1 MILLDADTIRTQPR
15 GVTTISVPTVRHG
28 LRHRFLEIILDLT
41 GLAVSWH
48 LTLRLATVLQVTDF
62 AQLAQPGVSRL
73 MPSLSAVLALWGLAA
88 LWLESF
94 RRSTR
99 TPLHGTTLRVVE
111 SSVSAAASVIILS
124 FFTRDFGV
132 ETSRAFV
139 LLFTPVAFAV
149 LLLGSVAE
157 PLVHRRVEAV
167 WPSRERIAMLGF
179 GAPVR
184 EVVDHV
190 RRSARDSFTVTGVI
204 LPDGAS
210 AEGLGN
216 PVPVLGTASQLGAIV
231 NREKLDRILV
241 LDHQLD
247 PASAERCYRVARRMD
262 VTINKMLGSPDAD
275 VQVGVTLI
283 SGLPLVEVTP
293 VYFTKK
299 QEMIKRGFDILV
311 ASINLLL
318 FVPVLALFAVLT
330 KLTSHG
336 PVFYN
341 SPRVGRGGRHFNFV
355 KFRSMYT
362 GLEHRGHLAAQNEQG
377 GHLFKMKR
385 DPRVTPLG
393 RIMRRFSIDEFP
405 QLINVIRGDMSLI
418 GPRPLPAADLD
429 PDGQS
434 SKFAVWAEQ
443 RSRVLPGITGLWQV
457 AGRSDLPFEKMME
470 LDIYY
475 IQHWS
480 LLVDL
485 KILLKT
491 PWAVL
496 TGHGAY

>member
-1 MILLDADTIRTQPR
+1 
-15 GVTTISVPTVRHG
+15 
-28 LRHRFLEIILDLT
+28 
-41 GLAVSWH
+41 
-48 LTLRLATVLQVTDF
+48 
-62 AQLAQPGVSRL
+62 
-73 MPSLSAVLALWGLAA
+73 
-88 LWLESF
+88 
-94 RRSTR
+94 
-99 TPLHGTTLRVVE
+99 
-111 SSVSAAASVIILS
+111 
-124 FFTRDFGV
+124 
-132 ETSRAFV
+132 V
-139 LLFTPVAFAV
+139 LLVGRMTEPVI
-149 LLLGSVAE
+149 
-157 PLVHRRVEAV
+157 RRQVEAL
-167 WPSRERIAMLGF
+167 WPSRERVAMLGH

-190 RRSARDSFTVTGVI
+190 RRSAGNSFTVAGVI
-204 LPDGAS
+204 LPDEAS

-216 PVPVLGTASQLGAIV
+216 PVPVLGRASQLGEIV

-247 PASAERCYRVARRMD
+247 TAGAEQCYRVARRMD
-262 VTINKMLGSPDAD
+262 VIVNKILHNPDDD
-275 VQVGVTLI
+275 VEVGVTLI
-283 SGLPLVEVTP
+283 SGLPLVEVKP
-293 VYFTKK
+293 VYFTRN

-311 ASINLLL
+311 AGINLLL

-330 KLTSHG
+330 KLTSRG

-341 SPRVGRGGRHFNFV
+341 SPRVGRGGRHFNFL

-362 GLEHRGHLAAQNEQG
+362 GLEHRGHLAARNEQD
-377 GHLFKMKR
+377 GHLFKIKR

-405 QLINVIRGDMSLI
+405 QLINVLRGDMSLI

-434 SKFAVWAEQ
+434 RRFAAWAEQ
-443 RSRVLPGITGLWQV
+443 RSRVLPGITGMWQV
-457 AGRSDLPFEKMME
+457 CGRSDVPFEKMME

-480 LLVDL
+480 LLLDL

-491 PWAVL
+491 PWVVL
-496 TGHGAY
+496 TGRGAY

>member
-1 MILLDADTIRTQPR
+1 
-15 GVTTISVPTVRHG
+15 
-28 LRHRFLEIILDLT
+28 LRHRFLEIILDLA
-41 GLAVSWH
+41 GLAVAWH
-48 LTLRLATVLQVTDF
+48 LTLRVAILLQVTEF
-62 AQLAQPGVSRL
+62 ARLAQPEIVRL
-73 MPSLSAVLALWGLAA
+73 IPSPTAVLALWGLAA

-99 TPLHGTTLRVVE
+99 APLHDTTLRVVE
-111 SSVSAAASVIILS
+111 SAATAAVSVITLS
-124 FFTRDFGV
+124 FFTKDLGF
-132 ETSRAFV
+132 EASRAFV
-139 LLFTPVAFAV
+139 LWFTPISFGV
-149 LLLGSVAE
+149 LLVGRMTE
-157 PLVHRRVEAV
+157 PFIRRRVEAL

-190 RRSARDSFTVTGVI
+190 RRSACNSFTVTGVI
-204 LPDGAS
+204 LPDEAS
-210 AEGLGN
+210 SEGLGN
-216 PVPVLGTASQLGAIV
+216 PVPVLGRASQLGEIV
-231 NREKLDRILV
+231 NRAKLDRILV

-247 PASAERCYRVARRMD
+247 AASAEQCYRVARRMD
-262 VTINKMLGSPDAD
+262 VIVNKILDSPDAD
-275 VQVGVTLI
+275 VEVGVTLI
-283 SGLPLVEVTP
+283 SGLPLVEVKP
-293 VYFTKK
+293 VYFTRN

-318 FVPVLALFAVLT
+318 FLPVLALFAVLT
-330 KLTSHG
+330 KLTSRG

-341 SPRVGRGGRHFNFV
+341 SPRVGRGGRHFNFI

-405 QLINVIRGDMSLI
+405 QLINVLRGDMSLI

-434 SKFAVWAEQ
+434 RRFAAWAEQ
-443 RSRVLPGITGLWQV
+443 RSRVLPGITGMWQV
-457 AGRSDLPFEKMME
+457 CGRSDVPFEKMME

-480 LLVDL
+480 LLLDL

-491 PWAVL
+491 PWVVL
-496 TGHGAY
+496 TGRGAY